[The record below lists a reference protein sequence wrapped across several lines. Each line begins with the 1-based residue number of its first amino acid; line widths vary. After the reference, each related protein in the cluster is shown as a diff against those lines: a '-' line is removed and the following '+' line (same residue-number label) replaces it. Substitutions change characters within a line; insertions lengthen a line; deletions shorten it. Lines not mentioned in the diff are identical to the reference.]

1 MILKSDYLQFST
13 LYKSD
18 SRISTAK
25 THVGTIRV
33 KHFRARITMLFSTFK
48 KKSDITIFAWRVT
61 LNYASIS
68 LIFLDN
74 YLLSNQKI
82 AKILPEPSYLL

>member
-1 MILKSDYLQFST
+1 MQRLQWSIHNGILKYIVCSSMNYISLFMILKSDYLQFST

-61 LNYASIS
+61 
-68 LIFLDN
+68 
-74 YLLSNQKI
+74 
-82 AKILPEPSYLL
+82 